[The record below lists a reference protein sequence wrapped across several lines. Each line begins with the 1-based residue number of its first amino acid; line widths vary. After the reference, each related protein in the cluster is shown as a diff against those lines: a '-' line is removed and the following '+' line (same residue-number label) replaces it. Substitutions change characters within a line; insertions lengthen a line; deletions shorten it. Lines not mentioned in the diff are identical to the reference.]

1 MRGKIVLGFLG
12 LTFALGALA
21 CRAES
26 IRGENHAI
34 SEPQAHAA
42 ASATPIA
49 TSVAA
54 LAADAISD
62 AGPHA
67 ELPPPLVEQTPVAK
81 DSPASFV
88 RGETPGVARIVFLP
102 GLCSNAGAYLWAFNR
117 AAQAHGGVVAIDGD
131 KPCGSA
137 TSGFHSFT
145 WDPNL
150 QHARIERALAATS
163 MKAPP
168 DGFTLVGY
176 SAGASIAEMVHEK
189 WPELFPRLILIA
201 PPQDLWI
208 EKLVNAQAV
217 VSMSCSLDV
226 PGRMKSGAKKL
237 GARGVR
243 ATYMEMPKCTHGNI
257 ADGEHVMG
265 DAFAWLD
272 TGETG
277 EPGE

>member
-1 MRGKIVLGFLG
+1 MRGKIGLFFLFVATVG
-12 LTFALGALA
+12 
-21 CRAES
+21 CRTES
-26 IRGENHAI
+26 IRRENHAI
-34 SEPQAHAA
+34 SEAA
-42 ASATPIA
+42 ARPSVTASPT
-49 TSVAA
+49 VAA
-54 LAADAISD
+54 VSPSLADAG
-62 AGPHA
+62 AHV
-67 ELPPPLVEQTPVAK
+67 ELPAPLVEQTPVAK

-102 GLCSNAGAYLWAFNR
+102 GLCSNAGAYLWAFNE

-150 QHARIERALAATS
+150 QRARIDRALAATS

-176 SAGASIAEMVHEK
+176 SAGASIAEMLHEK

-201 PPQDLWI
+201 PPEDLWI

-217 VSMSCSLDV
+217 VSMSCSYDV

-257 ADGEHVMG
+257 ADGQHIMG

-272 TGETG
+272 TGQTG

>member
-1 MRGKIVLGFLG
+1 MSMRGKIVLFLLASAWVTG
-12 LTFALGALA
+12 NVA
-21 CRAES
+21 CRGES

-34 SEPQAHAA
+34 SGAAPKAPASAGPAEVAA
-42 ASATPIA
+42 AT
-49 TSVAA
+49 TS
-54 LAADAISD
+54 ADAGTR
-62 AGPHA
+62 AP
-67 ELPPPLVEQTPVAK
+67 LPPPLVQQTPVDR
-81 DSPASFV
+81 DSPASFIP
-88 RGETPGVARIVFLP
+88 GQEPGVARIVFLP
-102 GLCSNAGAYLWAFNR
+102 GLCSNAGAYLWAFNQ

-145 WDPNL
+145 WDPKL
-150 QHARIERALAATS
+150 QYARIERALAATN

-201 PPQDLWI
+201 PPEDLWI

-217 VSMSCSLDV
+217 VSMSCSYDV

-243 ATYMEMPKCTHGNI
+243 ATYLEMPKCTHGNI
-257 ADGEHVMG
+257 ADGQRIFDE
-265 DAFAWLD
+265 AFAWLD